1 MENIFYNKAIKV
13 IGIINCVLAI
23 PFIFGF
29 LIIDMLSQQNLG
41 LLGLFPIAMIIC
53 AFGAG
58 LITSGTAEI
67 LLIIKTCKN
76 LSKTSTLRDRNLAII
91 TSILTCGLLLSVIS
105 IFTLH
110 FHGVIAYTLISV
122 IIFAINYIPRK
133 NELIA
138 KKIILAAIAYLF
150 PIILILIGAI
160 LTTPLILMYGWS

>member
-1 MENIFYNKAIKV
+1 MENIFYNKAIRN

-67 LLIIKTCKN
+67 LLI
-76 LSKTSTLRDRNLAII
+76 DRNLAII

-133 NELIA
+133 NELTA

>member
-67 LLIIKTCKN
+67 LLIIKTCKKLVKN
-76 LSKTSTLRDRNLAII
+76 
-91 TSILTCGLLLSVIS
+91 
-105 IFTLH
+105 
-110 FHGVIAYTLISV
+110 
-122 IIFAINYIPRK
+122 INIK
-133 NELIA
+133 
-138 KKIILAAIAYLF
+138 
-150 PIILILIGAI
+150 G
-160 LTTPLILMYGWS
+160 